1 MKHVSFG
8 AMSCPVARS
17 LEHVGEW
24 WSMLILRDALYGY
37 KRFDEFEQSLG
48 IAPSILAK
56 RLKTLV
62 EAGMLERR
70 QYTAKPPR
78 YEYLVTD
85 RCRDFETVLHSLLAF
100 GNRHFS
106 PGERNVVIIDSRTGV
121 EAEPVLI
128 DGLSGRPLSDP
139 RFRWAA
145 GPAADAE
152 VRRRYAK
159 ASA

>member
-1 MKHVSFG
+1 MKHASFG
-8 AMSCPVARS
+8 AMPCPVARS

-24 WSMLILRDALYGY
+24 WSMLILRDALHGY

-48 IAPSILAK
+48 IAPGILAR

-106 PGERNVVIIDSRTGV
+106 PGERNVVIVDSQTGV

-128 DGLSGRPLSDP
+128 DSRSGRPLSDP
-139 RFRWAA
+139 RFQWAA

-152 VRRRYAK
+152 VQRRYAK

>member
-1 MKHVSFG
+1 MKHASFG
-8 AMSCPVARS
+8 AMPCPVARS
-17 LEHVGEW
+17 LEHIGEW
-24 WSMLILRDALYGY
+24 WSMLILRDALHGF

-48 IAPSILAK
+48 IAPGILAR

-62 EAGMLERR
+62 DAGMLERR
-70 QYTAKPPR
+70 QYTSKPPR

-85 RCRDFETVLHSLLAF
+85 RCRDFETVLHALLAF

-106 PGERNVVIIDSRTGV
+106 PGERNVVIVDSQTGV
-121 EAEPVLI
+121 EADPVLI
-128 DGLSGRPLSDP
+128 DGRSGRPLSDP

-145 GPAADAE
+145 GPAADA
-152 VRRRYAK
+152 VVQRRYAK